1 MKIFLDKRCIINLCF
16 LFLYLSSAFAT
27 ATIVGKHR
35 RLLIINSYNE
45 SAPWSQELITPIL
58 LQTSPIEDITAD
70 VVHMNGTFIR
80 NDSLYIRMENGI
92 FERFQ
97 DKKPDYLVLLGN
109 MAFTL
114 RERIL
119 SEWGNIPIV
128 LIGNEDTYAPREY
141 YFTGRPIHISN
152 AITSPLVDLQPQY
165 NFTFIETPYMYK
177 ETIDM
182 MVQMLPKMKTIV
194 FAADELYHNQDLDR
208 LIHAYITSKYPNLH
222 YERLIGNERN
232 QNELQAYLLNDEKMK
247 GRGLYRT
254 MYFVPVV
261 TTASVVGII
270 MIFILGVQGPVNHLL
285 VTLHILQNPVNF
297 LGNAKYALPTLVIIS
312 LWKDCGTYMIYWLAG
327 LQGVSKD
334 VYEAATIDGANF
346 HIVLPLIAPTGG
358 IIAILCAINSLKVF
372 DIVKTMT
379 EGGPYYATDVIATYV
394 YRTAF
399 SSEIGMPRLGYAS
412 AAALFFG
419 GAVII
424 IGILLNAMK
433 DRLQKNVQ

>member
-1 MKIFLDKRCIINLCF
+1 MTKTKYAVDAATRRIRFKRKLKLNLWCWMFMSLAVGFYILFQGYPIICSIQYSLLDWSGMTSNATFIGFRRLKEKGYTLLATGEMGIGNTTT
-16 LFLYLSSAFAT
+16 SSAVA
-27 ATIVGKHR
+27 
-35 RLLIINSYNE
+35 S
-45 SAPWSQELITPIL
+45 
-58 LQTSPIEDITAD
+58 
-70 VVHMNGTFIR
+70 
-80 NDSLYIRMENGI
+80 
-92 FERFQ
+92 
-97 DKKPDYLVLLGN
+97 VLL
-109 MAFTL
+109 
-114 RERIL
+114 
-119 SEWGNIPIV
+119 
-128 LIGNEDTYAPREY
+128 NEP
-141 YFTGRPIHISN
+141 
-152 AITSPLVDLQPQY
+152 V
-165 NFTFIETPYMYK
+165 
-177 ETIDM
+177 
-182 MVQMLPKMKTIV
+182 
-194 FAADELYHNQDLDR
+194 
-208 LIHAYITSKYPNLH
+208 
-222 YERLIGNERN
+222 
-232 QNELQAYLLNDEKMK
+232 EKMK

-285 VTLHILQNPVNF
+285 VTLHILKNPINF

-334 VYEAATIDGANF
+334 VYEAATIDGANRRQTFF